1 MDRSAYDGYFELD
14 QKHFWRVGKRRL
26 VLASIASQIE
36 PAQPLKIMDI
46 GGCCSVITKSL
57 EAFGD
62 VQCVEP
68 DESMVALA
76 SELQGVNVVHGM
88 LPDDLPDGGPF
99 DLVTL
104 LDVLEHVDEDGPSLA
119 SIFRIL
125 KPGGWILC
133 TVPAYMWLWSDHDRS
148 VHHKRRYTRSRLG
161 TLMGEAGFQVSRI
174 THYTSLLLP
183 LVAAERLIK
192 RLKTKPDE
200 NVSYDVKVPPRWMNG
215 ILGGVMG
222 IERGLLRY
230 ADFPFGSSILAVG
243 RRPVE

>member
-1 MDRSAYDGYFELD
+1 MDRSAYDVYFDLD
-14 QKHFWRVGKRRL
+14 QRHFWRVGKRRL
-26 VLASIASQIE
+26 VLSSIERQIE
-36 PAQPLKIMDI
+36 PAHPLQIMDI

-62 VQCVEP
+62 VSCVEP

-76 SELQGVNVVHGM
+76 SELQGVNVVNGT
-88 LPDDLPDGGPF
+88 LPDGLPAGGPF

-104 LDVLEHVDEDGPSLA
+104 LDVLEHVEEDGPSLA
-119 SIFRIL
+119 SIYQIL

-148 VHHKRRYTRSRLG
+148 VHHKRRYTRPRLRK
-161 TLMGEAGFQVSRI
+161 LMEDAGFQICRI

-183 LVAAERLIK
+183 LVAAERSIR
-192 RLKTKPDE
+192 RLKPKPGGE
-200 NVSYDVKVPPRWMNG
+200 VSYSVRVPPRWMNA

-222 IERGLLRY
+222 VERGFLR
-230 ADFPFGSSILAVG
+230 FVNMPFGSSIFALG
-243 RRPVE
+243 RRPSE